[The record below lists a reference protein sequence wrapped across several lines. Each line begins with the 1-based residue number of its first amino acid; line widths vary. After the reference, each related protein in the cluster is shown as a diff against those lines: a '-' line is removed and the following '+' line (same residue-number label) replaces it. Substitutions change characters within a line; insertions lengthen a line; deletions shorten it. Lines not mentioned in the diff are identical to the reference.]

1 MGTMTET
8 ETARPRP
15 ETETAV
21 SGLETVRETETVG
34 TVGHPAVRW
43 TVPAVPVSV
52 RETETGDRE
61 TETALAGAAHYVGGA
76 FARARQRRAA
86 RRKAER
92 QAIALGAAWELEL
105 ARMVAAGEC
114 AAEEAGLSD
123 STERWHRFAAGWPQ
137 IVLAVVVASIAATG
151 QSLFAQGSGAAGVL
165 PEIFG
170 IDPIVVAAPAVLD
183 LSVLALYGRG
193 MYVAAVHKASPWLCW
208 AAGTG
213 IGLFS
218 VYTNTLHKGAL
229 FFAGSSA
236 VLLVVALVGMITKYR
251 GLPHVQERREHAAPR
266 LLTSSLAL
274 VNRKLAQQAFI
285 IARCRPVA
293 SIVAERRAAGQRI
306 TERDLVIRVAGLW
319 LDIFTDRAV
328 AETTVEKIGAEPSG
342 RTLFRDKN
350 GAARREWRAKY
361 DRALRLAELTAWDA
375 VDRELGL
382 PVPEREGFRVSRI
395 SYEDP
400 EPPSRPKP
408 RPTRSVDVVP
418 DDASDLDDYVAP
430 ARERVQRRRALP
442 EAPVSPAPAPAAV
455 TALLADLGT
464 HADGAL
470 RADVH
475 TDAMYVDAV
484 LRYFD
489 GQDGR
494 EHWATMPH
502 RVRKG
507 DLADA
512 TRTPE
517 RPNGTTGSKPCIRV
531 AHLFD
536 RLRLAHEAAHPEMHA
551 ASERPD

>member
-1 MGTMTET
+1 MGTMTETET

-21 SGLETVRETETVG
+21 SGLETVRETETG
-34 TVGHPAVRW
+34 
-43 TVPAVPVSV
+43 
-52 RETETGDRE
+52 
-61 TETALAGAAHYVGGA
+61 LAGAAHYVGGA

-86 RRKAER
+86 RREAEH
-92 QAIALGAAWELEL
+92 QAIALGAVAELEL

-137 IVLAVVVASIAATG
+137 IVLAVVVASIAAAG
-151 QSLFAQGSGAAGVL
+151 QSLFARESGAAGVL

-193 MYVAAVHKASPWLCW
+193 MYVAVVHKASPWLCW

-218 VYTNTLHKGAL
+218 VYTNTRHEKGAL

-251 GLPHVQERREHAAPR
+251 GLPHVQERRETAAPR

-274 VNRKLAQQAFI
+274 VNRKLAQRAFI
-285 IARCRPVA
+285 ITRCRPVA
-293 SIVAERRAAGQRI
+293 SIVAERRAAGQRT

-328 AETTVEKIGAEPSG
+328 AETTVEKIGAEPGG

-350 GAARREWRAKY
+350 RAARREWRAKY

-400 EPPSRPKP
+400 EPLSKP
-408 RPTRSVDVVP
+408 RPRRVADVVP

-430 ARERVQRRRALP
+430 ARASVQRRRALP
-442 EAPVSPAPAPAAV
+442 EAPVSPAPAPAPV
-455 TALLADLGT
+455 TALLADLGP
-464 HADGAL
+464 HADDAL
-470 RADVH
+470 RADTIRDAVH
-475 TDAMYVDAV
+475 VDAV
-484 LRYFD
+484 LRHFD

-507 DLADA
+507 DLAAA
-512 TRTPE
+512 TRTPG
-517 RPNGTTGSKPCIRV
+517 RPNGITGSNTCIRV
-531 AHLFD
+531 AQLFD